1 MIIKP
6 LKLSIDSLI
15 VLMLGS
21 ALIGIAISYSDL
33 YLFHIFLAFLGFF
46 SLYSLKK
53 KKYKLNINKF
63 VTNYSFF
70 PLLMFFWY
78 SLSIIW
84 SPDLFLS
91 LKYIFYLFCG
101 LAILFSIIYY
111 CNSKIKLDNLFKLFS
126 SILVL
131 ELVIAMI
138 ESFTVFRM
146 PISPYSSLVQFFG
159 KDPVDFTQN
168 EMFFVYSNLNPP
180 TGFRWN
186 TNNLAIT
193 MVLIL
198 PFFLCSKKISIK
210 ILGAILITTITIM
223 SASRAVFLG
232 LIVIYCLYLFIIK
245 KRIGT
250 ILLVWLMT
258 IGLFLGMSQ
267 LRDSENPRI
276 NEVAN
281 SIQALELYLKGD
293 LDVGGSLQWRREL
306 VNNGLE
312 ALYSSYGLGLGAGGS
327 LANQEKI
334 GAVAGRF
341 TSMHNFWVEL
351 LVEGGIIF
359 AIFAF
364 FWYANII
371 YNLFKICKSTNNNK
385 LSYYGQAL
393 FLATIAFIPSAIAAS
408 STIYF
413 FPMWIMLGMSIS
425 VILIYKNEIKLNG

>member
-6 LKLSIDSLI
+6 FKLSIDNLI
-15 VLMLGS
+15 FLMLGS
-21 ALIGIAISYSDL
+21 ALIGIAVSYGDF
-33 YLFHIFLAFLGFF
+33 YLFHFFVGLLGFF
-46 SLYSLKK
+46 SLYSIKDKQYKFSIKK
-53 KKYKLNINKF
+53 I

-70 PLLMFFWY
+70 PLIMFLWY

-84 SPDLFLS
+84 SPSLLLS

-101 LAILFSIIYY
+101 LLIQFSIIYY
-111 CNSKIKLDNLFKLFS
+111 AQSKIKLDHLFKLFS

-131 ELVIAMI
+131 ELVIALS
-138 ESFTVFRM
+138 ESFTTFRM
-146 PISPYSSLVQFFG
+146 PVSPYSSLIQFFG
-159 KDPVDFTQN
+159 KDPVDFTQTGLL
-168 EMFFVYSNLNPP
+168 FRYSNLNPP

-193 MVLIL
+193 MLLML

-210 ILGAILITTITIM
+210 IFGAISITTITVM

-232 LIVIYCLYLFIIK
+232 LIVIYCLYLLIIK

-250 ILLVWLMT
+250 IVLVWLIT
-258 IGLFLGMSQ
+258 ISLFWGISK
-267 LRDSENPRI
+267 LRYIEDPRI

-281 SIQALELYLKGD
+281 SIQALELYIKGD
-293 LDVGGSLQWRREL
+293 LDIGGSLQWRREL
-306 VNNGLE
+306 IDNGLE
-312 ALYSSYGLGLGAGGS
+312 ALHSSYGLGLGAGGS
-327 LANQEKI
+327 LAYQEKI

-351 LVEGGIIF
+351 LVEGGVVF
-359 AIFAF
+359 AIIAF
-364 FWYANII
+364 FWYTNII
-371 YNLFKICKSTNNNK
+371 YNLFIVYKSTRNTK
-385 LSYYGQAL
+385 LSYYGRSL
-393 FLATIAFIPSAIAAS
+393 LLSTIGFVPAAVAAS

-425 VILIYKNEIKLNG
+425 VILIYKDGIKLNE